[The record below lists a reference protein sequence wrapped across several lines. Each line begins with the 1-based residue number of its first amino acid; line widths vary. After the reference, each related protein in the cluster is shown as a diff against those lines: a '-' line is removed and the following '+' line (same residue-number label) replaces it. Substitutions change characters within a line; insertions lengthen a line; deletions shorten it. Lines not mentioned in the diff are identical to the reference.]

1 MFYRIVFKNLEFLTI
16 EEFRKCVSVHGF
28 GEPSNETFIEFNQ
41 KCVKLGGITSKLE
54 ALMALTH
61 FSSESNALTTKS
73 DLVCSQ
79 TNGTQL
85 CEKYRKEQNCPSNNV
100 YYKRGFVGLK
110 YCYNY
115 RQVSNELYGDER
127 LVINPDIVSEND
139 SVAMDTALT
148 YWKIKV
154 HNKALIS
161 SLETGRFGYTTDLLS
176 REECAKDINRAKFK
190 WNKFKQCLKESGNGN
205 LGISEEGCYVVDVK
219 YISNKNIIFY
229 SIGSAIAFI
238 LIIILILL
246 LMSKVKKS
254 ERVITNTVKAID
266 DIYDEISINSYESE
280 HNKYESIGKEDY
292 EIMEVYEKLSLDSF
306 SNDIYLPM
314 K

>member
-1 MFYRIVFKNLEFLTI
+1 
-16 EEFRKCVSVHGF
+16 
-28 GEPSNETFIEFNQ
+28 
-41 KCVKLGGITSKLE
+41 
-54 ALMALTH
+54 MALTH
-61 FSSESNALTTKS
+61 FSSESNAFTTKS

-79 TNGTQL
+79 TNRTQL
-85 CEKYRKEQNCPSNNV
+85 CEKYRKEQNCPSNNT
-100 YYKRGFVGLK
+100 YYRRGFVGLK

-154 HNKALIS
+154 HDKALIS

-176 REECAKDINRAKFK
+176 REECVKDINRAKFK

-205 LGISEEGCYVVDVK
+205 FGVSEEGCYATVSDS

-229 SIGSAIAFI
+229 SIGSTIALI

-254 ERVITNTVKAID
+254 EKVITNTVKTID
-266 DIYDEISINSYESE
+266 DIYDDISINSYESE
-280 HNKYESIGKEDY
+280 NKYDSIREDDY
-292 EIMEVYEKLSLDSF
+292 EYMKVYEKLSLDSF

-314 K
+314 KIIK

>member
-1 MFYRIVFKNLEFLTI
+1 LTI

-28 GEPSNETFIEFNQ
+28 GEPSNETFIEFSQ

-61 FSSESNALTTKS
+61 FSSESNAFTTKS
-73 DLVCSQ
+73 DLVCNQ
-79 TNGTQL
+79 TNRTQL
-85 CEKYRKEQNCPSNNV
+85 CEKYRKEQNCPSNNT
-100 YYKRGFVGLK
+100 YYRRGFVGLK

-115 RQVSNELYGDER
+115 RQVSNELYGDQR

-139 SVAMDTALT
+139 SVAIDTALT

-154 HNKALIS
+154 HNKALKS

-190 WNKFKQCLKESGNGN
+190 WNKFKQCLKESENGN
-205 LGISEEGCYVVDVK
+205 FGVSEEGCYATVK
-219 YISNKNIIFY
+219 YSEISDSYISNKNIIFY
-229 SIGSAIAFI
+229 SIGSAIALI
-238 LIIILILL
+238 LIIIILILL
-246 LMSKVKKS
+246 FMSKVKKS
-254 ERVITNTVKAID
+254 EKVITNTVETID
-266 DIYDEISINSYESE
+266 GIYDDISINSYESE
-280 HNKYESIGKEDY
+280 NKYDSIKEDHY
-292 EIMEVYEKLSLDSF
+292 EYMKIYEKLSLDSF

-314 K
+314 KIIK